1 MQVKPDDVNMTQS
14 EQDAIDCWAHGI
26 AHLIDAFGQPRAIS
40 LMACATGYLIEKTAK
55 TRKRTMEEIIAL
67 EP

>member
-40 LMACATGYLIEKTAK
+40 LMACATGYLIEEKGQD
-55 TRKRTMEEIIAL
+55 EETNHGGDHRS
-67 EP
+67 